1 MLQSTNY
8 TVSDEILQQA
18 IVQSSQDQFK
28 VSLNQPDG
36 DFFYDPW
43 KIKSEFKNTVW
54 EKILDSLPEL
64 KGEARIITLK
74 PGNAYYS
81 HADADDR
88 WHLNLKSE
96 HAFLCD
102 IDDQQM
108 YPLRP
113 DGVWYQ
119 MNAGK
124 RHSAV
129 NFGNTDR
136 TQIVVRQ
143 LLKSNKLS
151 DAVPIK
157 IILKDS
163 APDFRYHFDNTV
175 SVWLNKANKTGIISN
190 FKFFDNTVSFDIEN
204 AQLDS
209 LKKIVPDSFEIVI

>member
-8 TVSDEILQQA
+8 TVSDEILQEA
-18 IVQSSQDQFK
+18 IMQSSQDQFK
-28 VSLNQPDG
+28 VSLNQPNG

-43 KIKSEFKNTVW
+43 EIKPEFKNTVW

-108 YPLRP
+108 YHLSP

-151 DAVPIK
+151 DAIPIK
-157 IILKDS
+157 IVLKDS
-163 APDFRYHFDNTV
+163 VPDFRYHFDNTV

-209 LKKIVPDSFEIVI
+209 LKKIVPNLFEIVI